1 MHSTPRILED
11 DMHTVRIWD
20 LPTRIFHWALV
31 VCVIG
36 LVVTANIGGNAMNW
50 HFRFGYSVLTL
61 LLFRVIWGLAGGR
74 WSRFASFIYSPA
86 ELMRHLRGES
96 PETHSVGHSPTGAL
110 SVFALLLVLLA
121 QVTSGLFSD
130 DEIAFAGPLTSLVSG
145 DTVSMATGYHKE
157 VGKLIVIGLVVLHL
171 LAIGYYRMV
180 KKTDLIGP
188 MIHGDK
194 ALIAE
199 MAASR
204 DTAGSRMLALC
215 IFGFCAFAVNRL
227 IDFGASSGF

>member
-1 MHSTPRILED
+1 
-11 DMHTVRIWD
+11 MHTVRIWD
-20 LPTRIFHWALV
+20 LPTRLFHWALV
-31 VCVIG
+31 VCVLG

-61 LLFRVIWGLAGGR
+61 LLFRVIWGLVGGR

-86 ELMRHLRGES
+86 ALKLYLKGES
-96 PETHSVGHSPTGAL
+96 PATHRVGHTPTGAL
-110 SVFALLLVLLA
+110 SVFAMLLVLLA
-121 QVTSGLFSD
+121 QVVSGLLSD

-145 DTVSMATGYHKE
+145 DTVSLATGYHKE
-157 VGKLIVIGLVVLHL
+157 VGKLIVIGLVMLHL
-171 LAIGYYRMV
+171 LAIGYYKMV

-194 ALIAE
+194 ALSAE
-199 MAASR
+199 IAASR

-227 IDFGASSGF
+227 INWGASSGF

>member
-194 ALIAE
+194 ALSAE
-199 MAASR
+199 IAASR

-227 IDFGASSGF
+227 INWGASSGF